1 MIASTITML
10 TASTSSN
17 AQQSQT
23 VNVKIFLSVR
33 PTTVGLGQ
41 EILINMWISPAPG
54 AHRMYHNLTV
64 IITNPDGKQFEYTVD
79 TYHSDGTMWMPYVC
93 DQVGEWFFQIVY
105 PGETFLAG
113 TYVDGKH
120 YAPDEPFD
128 AGTLGS
134 TGSAYQTYA
143 GDAIVKPASSPVLKI
158 TVQEEMIPSWP
169 ETPPPTDYWT
179 RPVDEI
185 HREWWPYI
193 GSYPWFGPAKDDPL
207 WNALYPRTNPAAN
220 SEYGFTPWVTGP
232 ESAHVVWKREYTLS
246 GLMGGDYGSSSYMAE
261 LANLRIM
268 KPQIILLGKAYHSY
282 TKVAEKDPSAQTYWE
297 CYDIRT
303 GETYWERPLYAG
315 ESAPNLIAWTTGAAR
330 VIGGQ
335 EKPSSPELLSISNGY
350 LRKYNPF
357 TGVMTAN
364 VSIAPLTGSGGTYYM
379 NEYVLGVQNLG
390 NDVPVNERYRLI
402 NWTTAGTSANFTDRV
417 VSNVTYARSA
427 LPSMQLTDW
436 NEGIG
441 AVLNSVNIGGLYV
454 GQNITGIDLYT
465 GRTLWTKYIEEPQ
478 YSTSACVADHGKI
491 AVLTA
496 HGHFLCFDLR
506 TGNQVWQTR
515 TLNSPW
521 DATGFG
527 AYAVLSAYGQFYWSA
542 QSAMYAIDWNTGEIN
557 WVYEKESPPF
567 ETPYTGSEGQ
577 PVWGIMNAA
586 IIADEKIYI
595 YLSEHTPETPF
606 YRGQPMVCINA
617 ITGEEVWSVAIRGN
631 SDARRTE
638 LQLAIADGYVTMG
651 ALDGYMYVFGKGQSE
666 TTVSASQAPLM
677 LGQKALVTGTVFD
690 LSPAQVGAPC
700 VSKESVAAQ
709 MEQYHIG
716 APVGGALSGVMMA
729 DGSYGDVMLV
739 GVPVSL
745 DVLDPNGNHYN
756 VGVVT
761 SDGYS
766 GTFAFD
772 GWTPGVAGLY
782 TITATF
788 MGDESYGSS
797 FATTYLTVAEGSG
810 TSNAAGADNTLLYA
824 LIGATV
830 AIIITIVLVGF
841 IFRKK

>member
-1 MIASTITML
+1 M
-10 TASTSSN
+10 SSAFLMFANN
-17 AQQSQT
+17 AEAQNQT
-23 VNVKIFLSVR
+23 VNVKTFLSVR
-33 PTTVGLGQ
+33 PTVVGVGQ

-54 AHRMYHNLTV
+54 AHRLYHNLNV
-64 IITNPDGKQFEYTVD
+64 IITDPDGKQFEYSVD

-93 DQVGEWFFQIVY
+93 DKVGEWTFRVVY

-113 TYVDGKH
+113 TYVDGKY
-120 YAPDEPFD
+120 YAPGDPFNP
-128 AGTLGS
+128 GTLGS
-134 TGSAYQTYA
+134 TGSAYQTYT
-143 GDAIVKPASSPVLKI
+143 GDAVVKPATSDVVKI
-158 TVQEEMIPSWP
+158 TVQEGIIPSWP
-169 ETPPPTDYWT
+169 ETQPPTDYWT

-185 HREWWPYI
+185 HREWWPYV
-193 GSYPWFGPAKDDPL
+193 GSYPWFGPAKDDPM
-207 WNALYPRTNPAAN
+207 WDKLYPNTNPTYNNA
-220 SEYGFTPWVTGP
+220 YGFTPWVTGP

-261 LANLRIM
+261 LATLRIM
-268 KPQIILLGKAYHSY
+268 RPDIILLGRAYHSY
-282 TKVAEKDPSAQTYWE
+282 TKVAENGPGAQTYWE

-303 GETYWERPLYAG
+303 GEVYWERPLYPG
-315 ESAPNLIAWTTGAAR
+315 EAVPTLVAWSSGAPR

-335 EKPSSPELLSISNGY
+335 SNPTSPEIISISNGY
-350 LRKYNPF
+350 MRKYNPF
-357 TGVMTAN
+357 TGIMTAN
-364 VSIAPLTGSGGTYYM
+364 VSIAPMTGNGGTYYM
-379 NEYVLGVQNLG
+379 NEYVLGIQTLG
-390 NDVPVNERYRLI
+390 NDVPVDERYRLI
-402 NWTTAGTSANFTDRV
+402 NWTTAGSSGNFTTRV
-417 VSNVTYARSA
+417 VGNTTYARNA
-427 LPSMQLTDW
+427 LPTAQFIDW
-436 NEGIG
+436 NVGLG
-441 AVLNSVNIGGLYV
+441 ATISSFNIGGLYV

-478 YSTSACVADHGKI
+478 YSASACLADHGKL
-491 AVLTA
+491 AVLSA
-496 HGHFLCFDLR
+496 NGYFLCFDLK

-527 AYAVLSAYGQFYWSA
+527 AYATLSAYGQFYWSA
-542 QSAMYAIDWNTGEIN
+542 QSAMYAVDWATGEIN
-557 WVYEKESPPF
+557 WMYEKESPPF
-567 ETPYTGSEGQ
+567 ETPYTGSGGK

-638 LQLAIADGYVTMG
+638 LQLSIADGYVTMG
-651 ALDGYMYVFGKGQSE
+651 ALDGYMYVFGKGPSE
-666 TTVSASQAPLM
+666 TTISAPQLPLP
-677 LGQKALVTGTVFD
+677 LGQRALITGTVLD
-690 LSPAQVGAPC
+690 LSPAQPGAPC

-716 APVGGALSGVMMA
+716 APVGGALSGVMMF

-745 DVLDPNGNHYN
+745 DVIDPNGNCYN
-756 VGVVT
+756 IGTVI

-766 GTFAFD
+766 GVFGYSD
-772 GWTPGVAGLY
+772 WVPKVAGQY

-797 FATTYLTVAEGSG
+797 FATTFLVVAEGAERAS
-810 TSNAAGADNTLLYA
+810 SDNTLLYA

-830 AIIITIVLVGF
+830 AIIVVMIACFI